1 MTKAGLWLNAVLAT
15 AGIVAFLVMAG
26 FFGYKW
32 LAHDEENRAYACG
45 SGTRGGTCFEGETV
59 NMVLTFVFGGIA
71 VLGIVL
77 LVHSIRHHRRAEEP
91 APRWRDI

>member
-15 AGIVAFLVMAG
+15 VGIVAFLAMAG

-32 LAHDEENRAYACG
+32 LAHDEDNRAYACG
-45 SGTRGGTCFEGETV
+45 SGTRSGTCVEGETI
-59 NMVLTFVFGGIA
+59 NMILTFVFGGIT

-77 LVHSIRHHRRAEEP
+77 LVHSIRHHRRTRESAHP
-91 APRWRDI
+91 WRNI